1 ERSNCCS
8 KQCLIGLCVGLAIGV
23 ALVIIIA
30 VPVGVVGFTRKSTSS
45 LGTISSTPNWI
56 GTFLMDNACDTSSCC
71 CLTNQVT
78 LSQVT
83 NNQLQITGSITGLC
97 TIFSSPITLIQ
108 SMPTAGSTFGEQ
120 LVLLSS
126 AFPDSLTYTLGYD
139 FYGTS
144 IAMCKSTSFLYFAGG
159 VMALTLHHGDLIVL
173 WFGEKNSSLR
183 TALMEYLIT
192 EDITLILFSTEEQ
205 LWCWLNTYSSL
216 KVASLVIQTN
226 INIQNI
232 VCRSSTF
239 ANIHSILIRCSTNEL
254 ITLQRFSRSYF
265 KIDGIFADDK
275 RLLIKLVIDLA
286 LFSEEIGDQQR
297 EDENNELNAQR
308 NYGRARNLCALAKRL

>member
-1 ERSNCCS
+1 MTSCVDMLSIVQLSTDIELLQSLPKNNVTIDDNDKSIDQFSDRY
-8 KQCLIGLCVGLAIGV
+8 KQSRLIHV
-23 ALVIIIA
+23 
-30 VPVGVVGFTRKSTSS
+30 
-45 LGTISSTPNWI
+45 
-56 GTFLMDNACDTSSCC
+56 
-71 CLTNQVT
+71 
-78 LSQVT
+78 
-83 NNQLQITGSITGLC
+83 
-97 TIFSSPITLIQ
+97 
-108 SMPTAGSTFGEQ
+108 
-120 LVLLSS
+120 
-126 AFPDSLTYTLGYD
+126 
-139 FYGTS
+139 
-144 IAMCKSTSFLYFAGG
+144 
-159 VMALTLHHGDLIVL
+159 HHGDLIVL

-226 INIQNI
+226 INIQDI

-254 ITLQRFSRSYF
+254 ITLQRFSRSYV
-265 KIDGIFADDK
+265 KIDGIFADDT

-297 EDENNELNAQR
+297 EDEDNELNAQR
-308 NYGRARNLCALAKRL
+308 NYGRARNLCTLAKRL

>member
-1 ERSNCCS
+1 MQRPPRRFVPIRLSSYDQEYPHQEIENGDRYQTSKSERSNCCS

-108 SMPTAGSTFGEQ
+108 SMPTGFQVFITWSGETIRLQLGQDNSYISFVNIKHGKCSTTG
-120 LVLLSS
+120 
-126 AFPDSLTYTLGYD
+126 
-139 FYGTS
+139 
-144 IAMCKSTSFLYFAGG
+144 
-159 VMALTLHHGDLIVL
+159 
-173 WFGEKNSSLR
+173 LR
-183 TALMEYLIT
+183 T
-192 EDITLILFSTEEQ
+192 S
-205 LWCWLNTYSSL
+205 YSSGSMKSMNL
-216 KVASLVIQTN
+216 GLVMFILS
-226 INIQNI
+226 III
-232 VCRSSTF
+232 STM
-239 ANIHSILIRCSTNEL
+239 I
-254 ITLQRFSRSYF
+254 
-265 KIDGIFADDK
+265 
-275 RLLIKLVIDLA
+275 
-286 LFSEEIGDQQR
+286 
-297 EDENNELNAQR
+297 
-308 NYGRARNLCALAKRL
+308 

>member
-1 ERSNCCS
+1 MQRPPRRFVPIRLSSYDQEYPHQEIENGDRYQTSKSERSNCCS

-45 LGTISSTPNWI
+45 L
-56 GTFLMDNACDTSSCC
+56 
-71 CLTNQVT
+71 
-78 LSQVT
+78 
-83 NNQLQITGSITGLC
+83 
-97 TIFSSPITLIQ
+97 
-108 SMPTAGSTFGEQ
+108 AGSTFGEQ

-144 IAMCKSTSFLYFAGG
+144 IAMCKLTSFLYFAGG